1 MADLT
6 SLPTVAIENTD
17 WRLSFSP
24 SPSLV
29 TADLSLN
36 PLIWLIVL
44 SGVFGAVWHASWNR
58 ENDWKQTLNAC

>member
-24 SPSLV
+24 SSSLV

-36 PLIWLIVL
+36 PLIWLLVL
-44 SGVFGAVWHASWNR
+44 GGICSAVW
-58 ENDWKQTLNAC
+58 LCIL